1 MKTKKTNKI
10 AKIKTFLSKHKTT
23 IFATLLLMAMMCVG
37 TAFAEESSEI
47 EGGQEA
53 EELWQTFSN
62 LISKWVTRIGL
73 VIMFVGGV
81 MFGIGFKE
89 NDASQKTNGLQTL
102 GAGAIVAALGGMAYM
117 FFK

>member
-37 TAFAEESSEI
+37 TAFAEESSNAGE
-47 EGGQEA
+47 QEA
-53 EELWQTFSN
+53 EVLWQTFADM
-62 LISKWVTRIGL
+62 ISKWVTRIGL

-81 MFGIGFKE
+81 MFGMGFKDNE
-89 NDASQKTNGLQTL
+89 ATQKSNGLNTL
-102 GAGAIVAALGGMAYM
+102 VAGAIVAVLGGMAYM